1 MTDFVIRINGN
12 LKEVKILDENFVEVD
27 NVRYGYTFKEL
38 NQSKFVL
45 KINNRVYETT
55 LWNNSNGSMSVQI
68 NNSNIDLSIRTT
80 LQERA
85 YQLLSASQSNNEL
98 VTTIKSPMPGLVLKI
113 LKKVGDKVQKSDTVM
128 ILEAM
133 KMENEIKSSV
143 DGIITEINVS
153 EGKPVEKYISLF
165 SLK

>member
-1 MTDFVIRINGN
+1 MIDFIIRINGN
-12 LKEVKILDENFVEVD
+12 PKEVKIIDENFVEVD
-27 NVRYGYTFKEL
+27 NVRFNYTLKEL
-38 NQSKFVL
+38 NHSKFML
-45 KINNRVYETT
+45 KINNKVYETAI
-55 LWNNSNGSMSVQI
+55 WNKSNGKMSVQI
-68 NNSNIDLSIRTT
+68 SNSNIDLSIRTA

-85 YQLLSASQSNNEL
+85 YQLLSASQSNAEQ

-133 KMENEIKSSV
+133 KMENEIKSSI